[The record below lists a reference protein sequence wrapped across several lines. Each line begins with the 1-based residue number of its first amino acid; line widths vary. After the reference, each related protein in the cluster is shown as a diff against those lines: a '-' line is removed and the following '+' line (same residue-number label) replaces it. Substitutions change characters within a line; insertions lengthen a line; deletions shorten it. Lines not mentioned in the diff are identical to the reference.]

1 MTESKNSKESFI
13 YLWRDTKSKTKKFYL
28 GKHKGSPDDDYTHS
42 STVMEKF
49 DKSNWPSHMK
59 RRILCYGSDVEMCEL
74 EKTLLKSRHSKGGKC
89 WDRYYNIS
97 VGIGPVDQWAE
108 NNPRWNH
115 GGVNLNRVRKYNREW
130 KVWIKEKRYF
140 KELKLE
146 CSKRIRKKSYKSP
159 YSFINELD
167 KDSLISLRKESIEK
181 RDFAKREAAQ
191 LEYKIWYEENPEMGG
206 G

>member
-1 MTESKNSKESFI
+1 M
-13 YLWRDTKSKTKKFYL
+13 LHHHL
-28 GKHKGSPDDDYTHS
+28 
-42 STVMEKF
+42 
-49 DKSNWPSHMK
+49 
-59 RRILCYGSDVEMCEL
+59 
-74 EKTLLKSRHSKGGKC
+74 
-89 WDRYYNIS
+89 
-97 VGIGPVDQWAE
+97 
-108 NNPRWNH
+108 
-115 GGVNLNRVRKYNREW
+115 